1 MTDGLKRRDFLKV
14 VGASGAGAGVL
25 GCSTERVEQLL
36 PYVVPPEE
44 ITPGVA
50 TWYTTVCGECEAGC
64 GMWVR
69 TREGRVVKVEGN
81 PEHPVSRGS
90 LCSRGHSSLQA
101 LYNPDRFTGP
111 MLRQGG
117 QLQPISWEDAEQMV
131 ADRLAS
137 AGEYYLFTG
146 SVGPSLAG
154 VISDFAG
161 ATGGQ
166 VVRYDP
172 LAEAPLREASRI
184 VFGRDV
190 VPWYDLEEAR
200 FLVSFGADFL
210 ESWLSPV
217 RDGRGFARMSGV
229 DEEGRKGRF
238 AFVGSRLS
246 LTGQNADEW
255 LPIQPGSEALVALAM
270 ANVVGGGPNAGPYR
284 NIVAAYNPENV
295 ASITGVEAE
304 SIRELAERFADGPSL
319 ALGPGIAGLH
329 RGATAANVAVA
340 ILNAVAG
347 NVGRTVHYDAPQ
359 LDAPSA
365 GFAPMQQAIEA
376 MGGGEVGAVL
386 VHGSNPA
393 YVLPASSGFRE
404 AFR

>member
-25 GCSTERVEQLL
+25 GCSTERVEHLL
-36 PYVVPPEE
+36 PYVVAPEE

-81 PEHPVSRGS
+81 PAHPVSQGS

-117 QLQPISWEDAEQMV
+117 QLQPISWEAAEQMV
-131 ADRLAS
+131 ADRLAD
-137 AGEYYLFTG
+137 AGQYYLFTG

-154 VISDFAG
+154 VMSDFVG

-229 DEEGRKGRF
+229 NEEGRKGRF
-238 AFVGSRLS
+238 VFVGSRLS
-246 LTGQNADEW
+246 LTGQ
-255 LPIQPGSEALVALAM
+255 
-270 ANVVGGGPNAGPYR
+270 
-284 NIVAAYNPENV
+284 
-295 ASITGVEAE
+295 
-304 SIRELAERFADGPSL
+304 
-319 ALGPGIAGLH
+319 
-329 RGATAANVAVA
+329 
-340 ILNAVAG
+340 
-347 NVGRTVHYDAPQ
+347 
-359 LDAPSA
+359 
-365 GFAPMQQAIEA
+365 
-376 MGGGEVGAVL
+376 
-386 VHGSNPA
+386 
-393 YVLPASSGFRE
+393 
-404 AFR
+404 